1 MNRKRAAVA
10 LSCVAAAALL
20 CGWFALGHA
29 GRDASALPEEEG
41 GREETA
47 GEHRII
53 YDTPAER
60 AVPLYTQDDARW
72 GSLPYAGADLATSG
86 CGLTCAAM
94 AWEWLSGE
102 ACTPADM
109 LAAVGE
115 SCVQAG
121 QNYMPGFCSWMQG
134 RDPSVSY
141 TVPYESRDRALEDLS
156 SGRLVFGAMSGAIE
170 EGGRSYGGHVVL
182 LCGLDGGAVTVHD
195 PCDPEP
201 VAISR
206 GRFNKVDWGYFI
218 SIGRG

>member
-1 MNRKRAAVA
+1 MTTRA
-10 LSCVAAAALL
+10 LRRVAAALAAALAVEAAGVL
-20 CGWFALGHA
+20 ALVSSA
-29 GRDASALPEEEG
+29 GGGAAPQGEPAAIVEE
-41 GREETA
+41 
-47 GEHRII
+47 
-53 YDTPAER
+53 PAR
-60 AVPLYTQDDARW
+60 RSVPIYTQDDARW

-121 QNYMPGFCSWMQG
+121 QNYMPGFCAWMQG
-134 RDPSVSY
+134 RDPSLSY
-141 TVPYESRDRALEDLS
+141 TVPYESRERALGDLS
-156 SGRLVFGAMSGAIE
+156 AGMLVFGAMSGALE

-206 GRFNKVDWGYFI
+206 GRFSEVDWGYFI
-218 SIGRG
+218 SIGRD